1 MLHLELKKARQAAGM
16 SMDEVAE
23 KIGVSQSTLSR
34 IEAGVAG
41 VSSQRL
47 IDMASAYGLSPSSLL
62 DGSAVR
68 TMSDTDL
75 DRIGQ
80 VIEFV
85 EEVLADELPRP
96 DPKQIRDTVIAIF
109 KQETLAS
116 WEGQGTFNPRR
127 FEDLVS
133 ADIRKQ

>member
-1 MLHLELKKARQAAGM
+1 MLHLELKKARTAAGM

-34 IEAGVAG
+34 IEAGQAG
-41 VSSQRL
+41 VTSQRL
-47 IDMASAYGLSPSSLL
+47 VDLASVYGLSPSSLL
-62 DGSAVR
+62 DRSAVR

-85 EEVLADELPRP
+85 EEVLAEELPRP
-96 DPKQIRDTVIAIF
+96 DPRRIRETVIAIF

-116 WEGQGTFNPRR
+116 WESGGTFDPERYQELIR
-127 FEDLVS
+127 ALVG
-133 ADIRKQ
+133 KG